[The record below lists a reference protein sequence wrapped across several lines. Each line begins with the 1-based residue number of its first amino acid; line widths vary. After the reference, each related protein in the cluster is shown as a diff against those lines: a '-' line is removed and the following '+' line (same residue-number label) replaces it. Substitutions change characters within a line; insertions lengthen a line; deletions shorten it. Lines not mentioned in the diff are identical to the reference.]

1 MEVSK
6 FEVPQFVADWFV
18 ENVNIRGIYAL
29 TQQLL
34 SDEAEEFSSV
44 YDWFTKVYWN
54 VPCFED
60 EVFFALSNMAQF
72 GYTIDK
78 DEYYIQTPSTWDAHD
93 VYYVYKNKYH
103 ENDCYFMTPYK
114 SEGTIFTHDEAKK
127 VMEFLKVDWNIV
139 KVTYG

>member
-1 MEVSK
+1 MEVSN

-18 ENVNIRGIYAL
+18 ENVNIRDVYAL

-54 VPCFED
+54 APCFED
-60 EVFFALSNMAQF
+60 EVFFTLSNMAQF

-78 DEYYIQTPSTWDAHD
+78 DEYYYS
-93 VYYVYKNKYH
+93 N
-103 ENDCYFMTPYK
+103 
-114 SEGTIFTHDEAKK
+114 TIH
-127 VMEFLKVDWNIV
+127 L
-139 KVTYG
+139 G